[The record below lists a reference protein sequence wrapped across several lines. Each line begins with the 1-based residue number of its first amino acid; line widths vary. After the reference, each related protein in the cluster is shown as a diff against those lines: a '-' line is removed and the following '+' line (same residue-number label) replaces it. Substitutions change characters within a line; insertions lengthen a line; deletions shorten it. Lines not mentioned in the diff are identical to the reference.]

1 MASASVDHYYRITAA
16 EDSTESISSVAAVVF
31 STVWRSAGQVVS
43 VAVVGDE
50 AEDLVVAVASAG
62 AVASAEV
69 FFAVVAVVAASSS
82 AVAAV
87 FLVGNSV
94 LSVQSPLLI
103 AEAS

>member
-16 EDSTESISSVAAVVF
+16 EDSTESISSVAAVVS

-43 VAVVGDE
+43 VAVVGVE
-50 AEDLVVAVASAG
+50 AEDLVVAV
-62 AVASAEV
+62 
-69 FFAVVAVVAASSS
+69 VAASFS
-82 AVAAV
+82 AVGAV